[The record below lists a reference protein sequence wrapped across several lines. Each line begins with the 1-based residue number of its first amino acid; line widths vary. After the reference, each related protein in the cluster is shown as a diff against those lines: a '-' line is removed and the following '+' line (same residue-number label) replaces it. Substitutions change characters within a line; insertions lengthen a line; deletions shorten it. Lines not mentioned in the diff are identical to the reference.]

1 MALKKIQVCK
11 DDLEVA
17 NARIDAGTD
26 LLENISEKLEGISD
40 ILIDCGLINVVEDT
54 RKSLEEIEYGRKVIA
69 DMLNG
74 GK

>member
-26 LLENISEKLEGISD
+26 LLENVFEKLEGISD

-54 RKSLEEIEYGRKVIA
+54 RQSLEEIEDGRKIIA